1 MATKKVE
8 KKPTEYVVLRSDTA
22 RGPFTVLGNYKTH
35 GQIAAKKAAV
45 VELGPDDEGL
55 ETSFFVAV
63 PASSFYPQKP
73 SVTMTVTFLSED
85 GTEAPEDDDDPVE
98 DDADPES
105 DPEPD
110 PAPPSLADFD
120 DPPPPFEDE

>member
-1 MATKKVE
+1 MAVKKVE

-35 GQIAAKKAAV
+35 GQVAAKKAAV
-45 VELGPDDEGL
+45 VALGPDDEGL

-85 GTEAPEDDDDPVE
+85 GTEAPEDDDDVDPA
-98 DDADPES
+98 DDDQ

-110 PAPPSLADFD
+110 PDPVPLASFD
-120 DPPPPFEDE
+120 DPPPYEDE